1 VESKLNVLES
11 LRGFSSSNC
20 LFQNPYRR
28 YSTSNSDK
36 AVEEEENSEY
46 FNPLETA
53 STTAATAASVLSH
66 GKKGRSYAKRRA
78 FLSPKYSLT
87 SAGRFLQPVD
97 KSELPRSYVAEMEEK
112 LAPFRALVKE
122 QGDIVRDLKAQGGA
136 SEIELKKAI
145 VELKARKKALEE
157 KELELTPKEETI
169 DRIKMEDLLKRRFFY
184 DQSFAIYGGVSGLYD
199 FGPMGCATK
208 ANLINEWKRHF
219 VLEEHMLEVE
229 CSMLTPETVLKASG
243 HVERFADFMVKDPK
257 TGECFRADH
266 LIKDH
271 LNKMLGDKKTSKA
284 VKEEATTLLARLD
297 DLNDVQMDEIISKF
311 KMTSPTTGNAVTQC
325 VAFNLMFST
334 SIGPTGLM
342 KGFLRPETAQ
352 GMFVNFKRL
361 LEFNNGKLP
370 FAAAQIGSSFRNEI
384 APRSGLIR
392 VREFTM
398 AEIEHFVDPDSKEFH
413 PKFASV
419 KDIQLPLFSACNQ
432 MDGKAVE
439 RKPLGEAV
447 AAGIIANQTLGYFIG
462 RIYQFLVKVG
472 VSPDRV
478 RFRQHMSNEMAHYAC
493 DCWDAEIKTTYGWV
507 ECVGCAD
514 RSAYDLTQ
522 HTKATNVKLVAE
534 KKLVE
539 PRLADVVQLVSNKA
553 ALGKAFKK
561 DASAII
567 TALAEISEEEIS
579 AIEAQLSEQGFF
591 TLSLG
596 GEKSTATNLKSGSDA
611 AVAAAKD
618 AVDAAKPPPA
628 VANGEEETTPTLNSS
643 SVRRALDAWFA
654 DNSYVEGTC
663 PSQSDVS
670 LYSFIARG
678 SPPSKE
684 FFPHLHR
691 WYAHIFSFGKEGR
704 ESFEGTPGVDAQS
717 LPLVVRVVDEVV
729 GLKGV
734 GVKEKKGMEEKAAPT
749 TAAAAGPL
757 TGDVKITK
765 DQVSIKR
772 EQKKIHVEEVVPSV
786 IEPSFGIGRIMYSI
800 FEHNFRQREGD
811 EQRTFLSLPPIIAPY
826 KCSVL
831 PLSDKPDFA
840 PFVQILSSSLT
851 SLGVSH
857 RVDDSS
863 GSIGR
868 RYARTDEIS
877 IPFGVTI
884 DFDTVN
890 KSPATATLRE
900 RDSMTQVRIQLD
912 EIPKVI
918 QDLADGKITWNQV
931 EDKYPKFE
939 AQETTK

>member
-1 VESKLNVLES
+1 
-11 LRGFSSSNC
+11 
-20 LFQNPYRR
+20 
-28 YSTSNSDK
+28 
-36 AVEEEENSEY
+36 
-46 FNPLETA
+46 
-53 STTAATAASVLSH
+53 
-66 GKKGRSYAKRRA
+66 
-78 FLSPKYSLT
+78 
-87 SAGRFLQPVD
+87 
-97 KSELPRSYVAEMEEK
+97 MEEI
-112 LAPFRALVKE
+112 LAPLRARVKE
-122 QGDIVRDLKAQGGA
+122 QGEVVRQLKSTGGA
-136 SEIELKKAI
+136 ELDLKKAV
-145 VELKARKKALEE
+145 VELKARKKALED
-157 KELELTPKEETI
+157 KEIELTPKEETI

-208 ANLINEWKRHF
+208 ANLLAEWRRHF

-229 CSMLTPETVLKASG
+229 CSMLTPEPVLKASG
-243 HVERFADFMVKDPK
+243 HVDRFADFMVKDPK

-271 LNKMLGDKKTSKA
+271 LTKILADKKTA
-284 VKEEATTLLARLD
+284 ADVKEEATTLLARLD
-297 DLNDVQMDEIISKF
+297 DLNDVQMDDIIARF
-311 KMTSPTTGNAVTQC
+311 KMTSPTTGNAVTKC
-325 VAFNLMFST
+325 VAFNLMFAT

-384 APRSGLIR
+384 APRSGLLR

-398 AEIEHFVDPDSKEFH
+398 AEIEHFVDPDSKESH
-413 PKFASV
+413 PKFAAV
-419 KDIQLPLFSACNQ
+419 ENLELPLFSACNQ

-439 RKPLGEAV
+439 KKRLADAV
-447 AAGIIANQTLGYFIG
+447 SEKIIANQTLGYFIG
-462 RIYQFLVKVG
+462 RIYEFLVKVG
-472 VSPDRV
+472 VSPDRI
-478 RFRQHMSNEMAHYAC
+478 RFRQHMGNEMAHYAC

-514 RSAYDLTQ
+514 RSAYDLKQ
-522 HTKATNVKLVAE
+522 HTKATGVKLVAE
-534 KKLVE
+534 KKLSD
-539 PRLADVVQLVSNKA
+539 PRLEDVVQLVSNKP

-561 DASAII
+561 DATII
-567 TALAEISEEEIS
+567 INALNSLPPEEIP
-579 AIEAQLSEQGFF
+579 AIEAQLAKEGAF

-596 GEKSTATNLKSGSDA
+596 GGGDATATATKTSTTTAAAPATTATTTTVLSSNAGEEPEEESGTPSLKSC
-611 AVAAAKD
+611 
-618 AVDAAKPPPA
+618 
-628 VANGEEETTPTLNSS
+628 

-654 DNSYVEGTC
+654 DNSYVEGTA
-663 PSQSDVS
+663 PTQSDAA
-670 LYSFIARG
+670 LFAHFARG
-678 SPPSKE
+678 SVPAKE

-691 WYAHIFSFGKEGR
+691 WFAHIFSFAKEGR
-704 ESFEGTPGVDAQS
+704 ESFPGVAGVAAED
-717 LPLVVRVVDEVV
+717 LPLVAAVKDEVA

-734 GVKEKKGMEEKAAPT
+734 GVKEKKGKEAAP
-749 TAAAAGPL
+749 AAPAAPAGPL
-757 TGDVKITK
+757 TGDVRITS
-765 DQVSIKR
+765 DQVSVKR
-772 EQKKIHVEEVVPSV
+772 EKKKIYVEEVVPSV

-800 FEHNFRQREGD
+800 FEHNFRQRQGD
-811 EQRTFLSLPPIIAPY
+811 EQRTFLSLPPVIAPY

-831 PLSDKPDFA
+831 PLSDKPEFT
-840 PFVQILSSSLT
+840 PFVQLLSSSLT

-890 KSPATATLRE
+890 KSPASATLRE
-900 RDSMTQVRIQLD
+900 RDSMNQVRIDLD
-912 EIPKVI
+912 QIPGVI
-918 QDLADGKITWNQV
+918 QALADGKTTWEKV
-931 EDKYPKFE
+931 EEKYPKFQ

>member
-1 VESKLNVLES
+1 
-11 LRGFSSSNC
+11 
-20 LFQNPYRR
+20 
-28 YSTSNSDK
+28 
-36 AVEEEENSEY
+36 
-46 FNPLETA
+46 
-53 STTAATAASVLSH
+53 
-66 GKKGRSYAKRRA
+66 
-78 FLSPKYSLT
+78 
-87 SAGRFLQPVD
+87 
-97 KSELPRSYVAEMEEK
+97 MEEK
-112 LAPFRALVKE
+112 LAPLRARVKE
-122 QGDIVRDLKAQGGA
+122 QGDLVRQLKSQGGG
-136 SEIELKKAI
+136 SEIELKKAV
-145 VELKARKKALEE
+145 VELKARKKALED

-208 ANLINEWKRHF
+208 ANLIAEWRRHF

-229 CSMLTPETVLKASG
+229 CSMLTPEPVLKASG
-243 HVERFADFMVKDPK
+243 HVDRFADFMVKDPK

-271 LNKMLGDKKTSKA
+271 LNKMLGDKKTTPE

-297 DLNDVQMDEIISKF
+297 DLNDKQMDDIIAKF
-311 KMTSPTTGNAVTQC
+311 KMTSPTTGNAVTEC

-370 FAAAQIGSSFRNEI
+370 FAAAQIGCSFRNEI

-419 KDIQLPLFSACNQ
+419 EKLELPLFSACNQ

-447 AAGIIANQTLGYFIG
+447 AAKIIANQTLGYFIG

-472 VSPDRV
+472 VSPDRI

-534 KKLVE
+534 KKLPE
-539 PRLADVVQLVSNKA
+539 PRLEDVVQLVSNKA

-561 DASAII
+561 DASVVIA
-567 TALAEISEEEIS
+567 ALASIKQDAIP
-579 AIEAQLSEQGFF
+579 AIEAQLANDGFF

-596 GEKSTATNLKSGSDA
+596 GEGGKSDA
-611 AVAAAKD
+611 AASASTTAAPSKAAG
-618 AVDAAKPPPA
+618 AVDA
-628 VANGEEETTPTLNSS
+628 EEETTPTLNSA

-654 DNSYVEGTC
+654 DNSYVEGTA
-663 PSQSDVS
+663 PTQSDVS

-691 WYAHIFSFGKEGR
+691 WFAHIFSFGKEGR
-704 ESFEGTPGVDAQS
+704 EAFSGKPEVAADS
-717 LPLVVRVVDEVV
+717 LPLVINAINEVT

-734 GVKEKKGMEEKAAPT
+734 GVKEKKGKEGKDAP
-749 TAAAAGPL
+749 AAAAAPL
-757 TGDVKITK
+757 SGDVKITK
-765 DQVSIKR
+765 DQVTVKR
-772 EQKKIHVEEVVPSV
+772 EKKKIHVEEVVPSV

-800 FEHNFRQREGD
+800 FEHNFCQREGD
-811 EQRTFLSLPPIIAPY
+811 EQRTFLSLPPVIAPY

-831 PLSDKPDFA
+831 PLSDKPEFA
-840 PFVQILSSSLT
+840 PFVQLLSSSLT

-890 KSPATATLRE
+890 KTPASATLRE
-900 RDSMTQVRIQLD
+900 RDSMTQVRIDLD

-918 QDLADGKITWNQV
+918 QSLADGKITWTEV
-931 EDKYPKFE
+931 AAKYPKFE
-939 AQETTK
+939 AQETAAK